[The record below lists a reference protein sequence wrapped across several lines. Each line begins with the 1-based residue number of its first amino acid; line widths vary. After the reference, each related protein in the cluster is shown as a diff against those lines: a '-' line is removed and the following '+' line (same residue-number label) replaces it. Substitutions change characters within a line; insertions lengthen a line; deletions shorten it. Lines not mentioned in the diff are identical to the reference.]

1 MKVVETPLTGLLLVE
16 SPVFR
21 DDRGYF
27 VEVFHQEKFRSLG
40 LPTEF
45 VQDNHSLSS
54 KGVLRGLHFQREQP
68 QGKLVRAVQGEIFDV
83 AVDLRRAS
91 RTFGEWFGTTL
102 QAGDGRQLWI
112 PPGFAHGFYVLSD
125 TADVSYKCTTL
136 YHGPSDASLLWNDAT
151 LGIQWPIPNGDTPL
165 LSAKDAAAPQLS
177 AVAPL

>member
-1 MKVVETPLTGLLLVE
+1 MKVVETPLAGLLLVE

-27 VEVFHQEKFRSLG
+27 AEVFHQEKFRSLG

-83 AVDLRRAS
+83 AVDLRRDS

-102 QAGDGRQLWI
+102 QAEDGRQLWI
-112 PPGFAHGFYVLSD
+112 PPGFAHGFYVLSEN
-125 TADVSYKCTTL
+125 ANVSYKCTTL
-136 YHGPSDASLLWNDAT
+136 YHGPSDGSLLWNDAT
-151 LGIQWPIPNGDTPL
+151 LGIQWPLSNGDTPL
-165 LSAKDAAAPQLS
+165 LSAKDAAAPQFS
-177 AVAPL
+177 AFAPL